1 MIIDCRVLL
10 IFFRFISQKSF
21 NRSKVLNNLFMRI
34 KYFGE
39 RIHSNVEIVFF
50 DRAGLFMEF
59 IVVTSQTVNRVN

>member
-1 MIIDCRVLL
+1 MG
-10 IFFRFISQKSF
+10 
-21 NRSKVLNNLFMRI
+21 I
-34 KYFGE
+34 KDFGE